1 MWIYVKKLHL
11 LLWRTPKDRRS
22 GWKPIPSVA
31 RVTGTKSRDY
41 KARKDDCLE
50 DSTQL
55 ICSFAFGSVR
65 TRSKGSRIKP
75 MRRIKPP
82 SCPPWGMK
90 GLALATWG
98 SSWQSVTKEKPLQGG
113 GGEGLKIRR
122 IRFIRDWFWIWR
134 ASQRRVSASMGY
146 CLPDSS
152 PFIVGNTR
160 DCVPGY
166 SRYAR
171 YWLPAKATNN

>member
-41 KARKDDCLE
+41 KARRDGCLE

-55 ICSFAFGSVR
+55 ICSFTFGSVR
-65 TRSKGSRIKP
+65 TRSKGSRITR

-82 SCPPWGMK
+82 SCPPWGLK
-90 GLALATWG
+90 GLELATWD
-98 SSWQSVTKEKPLQGG
+98 SSRQSVTKEKPLQGG
-113 GGEGLKIRR
+113 VGEGLKIRR
-122 IRFIRDWFWIWR
+122 ICLSVIDFEIWR
-134 ASQRRVSASMGY
+134 ESQRRVSFLLLVKSEKCSKCRTLAQG
-146 CLPDSS
+146 L
-152 PFIVGNTR
+152 
-160 DCVPGY
+160 
-166 SRYAR
+166 
-171 YWLPAKATNN
+171 L

>member
-55 ICSFAFGSVR
+55 ICSFTFGSVR
-65 TRSKGSRIKP
+65 TRSKSSRIT
-75 MRRIKPP
+75 
-82 SCPPWGMK
+82 
-90 GLALATWG
+90 L
-98 SSWQSVTKEKPLQGG
+98 
-113 GGEGLKIRR
+113 IRR
-122 IRFIRDWFWIWR
+122 IFKPSPTPPWRGFSLVTDCQLETQVASARPFIPQGGQEGGLIRRIGFIRDWFWTWR
-134 ASQRRVSASMGY
+134 ASQRRVSTSYGV
-146 CLPDSS
+146 LSS
-152 PFIVGNTR
+152 RQLSLTFLIPETSSR
-160 DCVPGY
+160 D
-166 SRYAR
+166 
-171 YWLPAKATNN
+171 L

>member
-55 ICSFAFGSVR
+55 ICSFTFGSVR
-65 TRSKGSRIKP
+65 TRSKSSRI
-75 MRRIKPP
+75 M
-82 SCPPWGMK
+82 
-90 GLALATWG
+90 L
-98 SSWQSVTKEKPLQGG
+98 
-113 GGEGLKIRR
+113 IRR
-122 IRFIRDWFWIWR
+122 IISFSRILFLLVLPVDIGFTTDCICAYTALDDLQQEIIRENPSARQAQTNHNWIKKSVKEQIRRISVIRDWFWTWR
-134 ASQRRVSASMGY
+134 ASQRRVSTSRGY

-152 PFIVGNTR
+152 PLF
-160 DCVPGY
+160 
-166 SRYAR
+166 S
-171 YWLPAKATNN
+171 

>member
-75 MRRIKPP
+75 MRRIC
-82 SCPPWGMK
+82 SFH
-90 GLALATWG
+90 GLNFVLLLGIGFTTDCICAFTALDSLQQEIIRERTN
-98 SSWQSVTKEKPLQGG
+98 PLYPFNPCSFHHWVFFEHGFI
-113 GGEGLKIRR
+113 GL
-122 IRFIRDWFWIWR
+122 
-134 ASQRRVSASMGY
+134 
-146 CLPDSS
+146 
-152 PFIVGNTR
+152 TR
-160 DCVPGY
+160 M
-166 SRYAR
+166 
-171 YWLPAKATNN
+171 LL